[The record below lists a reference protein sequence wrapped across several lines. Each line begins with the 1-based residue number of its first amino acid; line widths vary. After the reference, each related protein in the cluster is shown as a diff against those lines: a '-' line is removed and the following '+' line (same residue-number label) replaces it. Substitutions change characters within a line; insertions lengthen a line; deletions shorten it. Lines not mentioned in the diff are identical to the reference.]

1 MYSFDII
8 SPNVIGMSTLDDYFC
23 MGTLNCSR
31 SLIYKHREYEIF
43 IKILI
48 VITISTNV
56 QRPYVCDH

>member
-31 SLIYKHREYEIF
+31 SLLF
-43 IKILI
+43 INIENMKF
-48 VITISTNV
+48 S
-56 QRPYVCDH
+56 